1 MGEGCRLV
9 RSSRQADCGDLVRAG
24 VVSGPVEPP
33 EWNSAVG
40 QRLRGLAGSCGAVAA
55 GSDGRLARRLAM
67 PSRGTTFSATLPRHS
82 NASLA
87 FSDSPSREPTRRSN
101 RSSTALPLIPG
112 AVEGETQRLFR
123 VP

>member
-40 QRLRGLAGSCGAVAA
+40 WVGRSQRS
-55 GSDGRLARRLAM
+55 AM
-67 PSRGTTFSATLPRHS
+67 PWRGTTFSATLPRHS